1 MLEADIRRTR
11 ANIEEYRSE
20 EYQSAL
26 KTILQNFCLN
36 RNVQYKQGM
45 NEILAPFLTLQPPAR
60 GTSTSFQ
67 LFDAFLLRYC
77 ERFVCQDDDSF
88 LFKSFRLLQLL
99 LAYHDPQLAI
109 HLLEQG
115 FPPELYSPQWFL
127 TLFARSLP
135 ISDVLRLWDLMIAWD
150 DPAFTFF
157 IGVCLLRRRRSM
169 LLLATTDGIPEI
181 LRDLHLHDDREV
193 DSVVSEAIVLYKSTP
208 RCFTRCLRLCC
219 VSTPELTP
227 LPSHL
232 RVRSHDLINDEALEA
247 QAVRQIL
254 MLSAL
259 ELISYLAPL
268 SGSANLEDSLP
279 ALPHFVVVDLR
290 STADIESSGGGTMP
304 RAVQIEPEF
313 LESTHA
319 LEHWIEHF
327 DGMRGHNI
335 VIVDT
340 PPVHASSGA
349 LWRRILLGE
358 GDGLPPSA
366 AYYGLGKSAAANLAS
381 LLAPL
386 QPLLSQ
392 NPFTKRMIDATS
404 REREYSD
411 TEKAAILDDST
422 RPAVVLARALQVRH
436 RPLYLLDSSKGY

>member
-1 MLEADIRRTR
+1 
-11 ANIEEYRSE
+11 
-20 EYQSAL
+20 
-26 KTILQNFCLN
+26 
-36 RNVQYKQGM
+36 
-45 NEILAPFLTLQPPAR
+45 
-60 GTSTSFQ
+60 
-67 LFDAFLLRYC
+67 
-77 ERFVCQDDDSF
+77 
-88 LFKSFRLLQLL
+88 
-99 LAYHDPQLAI
+99 
-109 HLLEQG
+109 
-115 FPPELYSPQWFL
+115 
-127 TLFARSLP
+127 
-135 ISDVLRLWDLMIAWD
+135 
-150 DPAFTFF
+150 
-157 IGVCLLRRRRSM
+157 
-169 LLLATTDGIPEI
+169 
-181 LRDLHLHDDREV
+181 
-193 DSVVSEAIVLYKSTP
+193 
-208 RCFTRCLRLCC
+208 
-219 VSTPELTP
+219 
-227 LPSHL
+227 
-232 RVRSHDLINDEALEA
+232 
-247 QAVRQIL
+247 
-254 MLSAL
+254 
-259 ELISYLAPL
+259 
-268 SGSANLEDSLP
+268 
-279 ALPHFVVVDLR
+279 
-290 STADIESSGGGTMP
+290 MP

>member
-11 ANIEEYRSE
+11 ANIEEYRSP
-20 EYQSAL
+20 EYQAAL
-26 KTILQNFCLN
+26 KNILQSFCLG
-36 RNVQYKQGM
+36 RAVQYKQGM
-45 NEILAPFLTLQPPAR
+45 NEILAPFLTLQPPSR
-60 GTSTSFQ
+60 GTSSAYQ

-88 LFKSFRLLQLL
+88 LFKSFRLFQLL

-135 ISDVLRLWDLMIAWD
+135 IGDVLRLWDLMIAWD

-157 IGVCLLRRRRSM
+157 IGVCLLRRRRSP
-169 LLLATTDGIPEI
+169 LLLASSDSIPEI

-193 DSVVSEAIVLYKSTP
+193 DSVVSEAIVLYKCTP

-219 VSTPELTP
+219 VSTTELTP

-232 RVRSHDLINDEALEA
+232 RVKSHDVVNDEALDA

-254 MLSAL
+254 MISAL
-259 ELISYLAPL
+259 ELISYLVPL
-268 SGSANLEDSLP
+268 NGSGAGDEGFQSTN
-279 ALPHFVVVDLR
+279 HFVVVDLR
-290 STADIESSGGGTMP
+290 STADIESSGGGTIP
-304 RAVQIEPEF
+304 RAVQIEPDF
-313 LESTHA
+313 LESTDA

-335 VIVDT
+335 VIVDM
-340 PPVHASSGA
+340 PPVHATSGA
-349 LWRRILLGE
+349 LWRRLLLGE
-358 GDGLPPSA
+358 GDGLPPTA
-366 AYYGLGKSAAANLAS
+366 AYYGLGKSAASNLAS
-381 LLAPL
+381 LLAPF
-386 QPLLSQ
+386 QPFINQASL
-392 NPFTKRMIDATS
+392 TKGTPVATT
-404 REREYSD
+404 RDRTYNEI
-411 TEKAAILDDST
+411 EKNAILDDST
-422 RPAVVLARALQVRH
+422 RPAVVLARALQVAN
-436 RPLYLLDSSKGY
+436 KFA